1 MRFTDFALVALTAA
15 GANAAPHPQKIDF
28 KSLNPVVQSVQSVP
42 VGITAEVVTY
52 NPTAATSSVA
62 AAVTTSSAVKAT
74 ETTLTTKREAG
85 QINARDGDCSTQPAT
100 IYTGTNPAD
109 DPDSFLAYQP
119 FADAA
124 NSAATPSGFTRSFV
138 NLKAS
143 NNALKYMGFTQ
154 LPTYDTNVCA
164 SKCSDI
170 AGCNAFNIYFERDP
184 SVDPGASCTNPS
196 SMTNV
201 KCVFW
206 GGAID
211 AKTAVNDG
219 QWRSTFRVVIAGSNG
234 YNVNSFPTPPGYNPP
249 TSLAGAS
256 INAPLDCNKADTYL
270 GSRFFTDTP
279 FDVSLCTAACDA
291 TTAFNVAHPPA
302 TGSVQT
308 CQFINTYILY
318 LNGVAQGQA
327 CAMYTDS
334 WDTSYAVNTG
344 YTSVTDVYTIDSSYT
359 LSNSTNPNYAAN
371 CKVATSSSSSIASN
385 SSSTIA
391 SNSTLARPAA
401 Y

>member
-1 MRFTDFALVALTAA
+1 MRFTDFALVALTVV
-15 GANAAPHPQKIDF
+15 GANAAPRPQKIDF

-42 VGITAEVVTY
+42 VGITAQVVTY
-52 NPTAATSSVA
+52 NPTAATSSAA
-62 AAVTTSSAVKAT
+62 AAVTKSSAIKAT
-74 ETTLTTKREAG
+74 ETTLATKREAG
-85 QINARDGDCSTQPAT
+85 QLEVRDGDCSTQPAT
-100 IYTGTNPAD
+100 IYTGTNPAAD

-124 NSAATPSGFTRSFV
+124 NSAATPPGFTRSFV
-138 NLKAS
+138 NLNAS

-154 LPTYDTNVCA
+154 LPTYDTNNCA

-234 YNVNSFPTPPGYNPP
+234 YNLNSFPTPSGYNPP

-256 INAPLDCNKADTYL
+256 INAPLDCNKNDTYL

-279 FDVSLCTAACDA
+279 FDISLCTAACDA
-291 TTAFNVAHPPA
+291 TTAFNIAHPPA
-302 TGSVQT
+302 SGIQT

-334 WDTSYAVNTG
+334 WDISYAVNTG
-344 YTSVTDVYTIDSSYT
+344 YTSGTDVYTIDSSYT

-371 CKVATSSSSSIASN
+371 CKVVASSNSSIASN
-385 SSSTIA
+385 STIA
-391 SNSTLARPAA
+391 RRFA

>member
-1 MRFTDFALVALTAA
+1 MRFADFALVALTAE

-52 NPTAATSSVA
+52 NPTAATSSAA
-62 AAVTTSSAVKAT
+62 AAVTTK
-74 ETTLTTKREAG
+74 TTLATKRKTG
-85 QINARDGDCSTQPAT
+85 QLEARDSDCSTQPAT

-109 DPDSFLAYQP
+109 DPESFLAYQP
-119 FADAA
+119 FADTA

-154 LPTYDTNVCA
+154 LPTYDTKVCA

-170 AGCNAFNIYFERDP
+170 TGCNAFNIYYERDP

-206 GGAID
+206 GGALD

-234 YNVNSFPTPPGYNPP
+234 YNLNSFPTPGGYNQP

-256 INAPLDCNKADTYL
+256 INAPLDCKKADTYL

-291 TTAFNVAHPPA
+291 TTAFNVAHPSA
-302 TGSVQT
+302 TGVQT

-327 CAMYTDS
+327 CAMYTDT
-334 WDTSYAVNTG
+334 WDISYAVNTG
-344 YTSVTDVYTIDSSYT
+344 YTSGTDVYTIDSSYT

-371 CKVATSSSSSIASN
+371 CKIAASSSSSIASN
-385 SSSTIA
+385 STVS
-391 SNSTLARPAA
+391 RRAA
-401 Y
+401 H

>member
-1 MRFTDFALVALTAA
+1 MRFTDFALVALTVG
-15 GANAAPHPQKIDF
+15 GANAAPRPQKIDF

-42 VGITAEVVTY
+42 VGITAQVVTY
-52 NPTAATSSVA
+52 NPTAATSSAA
-62 AAVTTSSAVKAT
+62 AAVTKSSAIKAT
-74 ETTLTTKREAG
+74 ETTLATKREAG
-85 QINARDGDCSTQPAT
+85 QLEVRDGDCSTQPAT
-100 IYTGTNPAD
+100 IYTGTNPAAD

-124 NSAATPSGFTRSFV
+124 NSAATPPGFTRSFV
-138 NLKAS
+138 NLNAS

-154 LPTYDTNVCA
+154 LPTYDTNNCA

-234 YNVNSFPTPPGYNPP
+234 YNLNSFPTPSGYNPP

-256 INAPLDCNKADTYL
+256 INAPLDCNKNDTYL

-279 FDVSLCTAACDA
+279 FDISLCTAACDA
-291 TTAFNVAHPPA
+291 TTAFNIAHPPA
-302 TGSVQT
+302 SGIQT

-334 WDTSYAVNTG
+334 WDISYAVNTG
-344 YTSVTDVYTIDSSYT
+344 YTSGTDVYTIDSSYT

-371 CKVATSSSSSIASN
+371 CKVVASSNSSIASN
-385 SSSTIA
+385 STIA
-391 SNSTLARPAA
+391 RRFA

>member
-1 MRFTDFALVALTAA
+1 MRFTDFALVALTVA
-15 GANAAPHPQKIDF
+15 GANAAPRPQKIDF

-42 VGITAEVVTY
+42 VGITAQVVTY
-52 NPTAATSSVA
+52 NPTAATSSAA
-62 AAVTTSSAVKAT
+62 AAVTKSSAIKAT
-74 ETTLTTKREAG
+74 ETTLATKREAG
-85 QINARDGDCSTQPAT
+85 QLEVRDGDCSTQPAT
-100 IYTGTNPAD
+100 IYTGTNPAAD

-124 NSAATPSGFTRSFV
+124 NSAATPPGFTRSFV
-138 NLKAS
+138 NLNAS

-154 LPTYDTNVCA
+154 LPTYDTKNCA

-234 YNVNSFPTPPGYNPP
+234 YNLNSFPTPSGYNPP

-256 INAPLDCNKADTYL
+256 INAPLDCNKNDTYL

-279 FDVSLCTAACDA
+279 FDISLCTAACDA
-291 TTAFNVAHPPA
+291 TTAFNIAHPPA
-302 TGSVQT
+302 SGIQT

-334 WDTSYAVNTG
+334 WDISYAVNTG
-344 YTSVTDVYTIDSSYT
+344 YTSGTDVYTIDSSYT

-371 CKVATSSSSSIASN
+371 CKVVASSNSSIASN
-385 SSSTIA
+385 STIA
-391 SNSTLARPAA
+391 RRFA